1 MIMSRLLDLLSAG
14 ALKAG
19 DKWYDPSLAK
29 IITQAAK
36 KKTTENDSG
45 EPPKKKQ
52 KTNKG
57 KHDNE
62 KDTKEPKNS
71 EAKTQNPKKC
81 KSSSKKK
88 GKKKTTAD
96 SGSDVKT
103 TADSGS
109 DLIFKSY
116 FDDGRS
122 VTIYQG
128 GYMRAN
134 DLEFLREIGVGLVV
148 NVTYNIDALGWIGQ
162 SAAPRWLRF
171 INPEP
176 RRDTQVLFAFN
187 RFLTIFTTP
196 FCAARTS
203 SSIAAQGQK

>member
-1 MIMSRLLDLLSAG
+1 MPWGGGAASYAAAAAAEAASTAATRRTNDTKEMAFYHALPSTFWEEVVYDYQLGAILDIACGDGALALTALRNRIPYTGLAFTAYHRDMIMSRLLDLLSAG

-71 EAKTQNPKKC
+71 EAKTQKPKKC
-81 KSSSKKK
+81 KSSKKK

-96 SGSDVKT
+96 SGSDVESNVSI
-103 TADSGS
+103 DSGEGSERES
-109 DLIFKSY
+109 DW
-116 FDDGRS
+116 
-122 VTIYQG
+122 
-128 GYMRAN
+128 
-134 DLEFLREIGVGLVV
+134 E
-148 NVTYNIDALGWIGQ
+148 
-162 SAAPRWLRF
+162 
-171 INPEP
+171 
-176 RRDTQVLFAFN
+176 
-187 RFLTIFTTP
+187 
-196 FCAARTS
+196 
-203 SSIAAQGQK
+203 